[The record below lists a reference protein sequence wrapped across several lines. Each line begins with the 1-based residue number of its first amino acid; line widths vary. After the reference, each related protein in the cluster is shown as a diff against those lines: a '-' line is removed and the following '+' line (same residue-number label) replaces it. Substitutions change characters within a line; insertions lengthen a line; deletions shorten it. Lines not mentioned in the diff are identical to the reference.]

1 MGKTEKVSKDI
12 DEEMPFLDHLEELRW
27 RLIRIIVAIF
37 LGAIAVYFVSNQ
49 ALKLLVIP
57 FNRVAGTKQLIFL
70 EPTGGFMI
78 HLQISFF
85 GGLIAALPLIFY
97 QLWKFIAPGLYEK
110 ERGWALLIIIISTF
124 SFLVGAAFAYFI
136 IIPLGLSFLLGFES
150 EMLVANLTVTKY
162 LSFILTLLFVTGLV
176 FEMPLIAFALTKIGM
191 LTPSFMRK
199 NRRYGIVF
207 ILIGAALL
215 TPPDVATQSLLAI
228 PLLLLYEISI
238 WVSQIALKRKSS
250 DQTTDSESQIPQEKE
265 SQPEDSETQE
275 SPSDSIKNEEDSTQA

>member
-1 MGKTEKVSKDI
+1 MEKPEKTAPNSEL
-12 DEEMPFLDHLEELRW
+12 EMPFLEHLEELRW

-37 LGAIAVYFVSNQ
+37 LGAIAVYFVSNE
-49 ALKLLVIP
+49 ALKFLVIP

-85 GGLIAALPLIFY
+85 GGLIVALPLIFY

-110 ERGWALLIIIISTF
+110 ERGWTLLLIAVSTF
-124 SFLVGAAFAYFI
+124 SFLIGAAFAYFI

-150 EMLVANLTVTKY
+150 EILAANLTVTKY
-162 LSFILTLLFVTGLV
+162 LSFVLTLIFVSGLV
-176 FEMPLIAFALTKIGM
+176 FEMPLIAFALTKIGL
-191 LTPSFMRK
+191 LTPQFMREK
-199 NRRYGIVF
+199 RRYGIVF
-207 ILIGAALL
+207 ILIAAALL

-238 WVSQIALKRKSS
+238 WVSHISLKKENRGKTK
-250 DQTTDSESQIPQEKE
+250 TTDISNKK
-265 SQPEDSETQE
+265 D
-275 SPSDSIKNEEDSTQA
+275 DSTLDG